1 MPPLSGR
8 AYGPAAFAVAL
19 ASLLS
24 VGCLNTDE
32 KKEPLLLGSDTRTRL
47 NTPADAN
54 PSKTARA
61 ASFDPAATGGTG
73 LTKENSFGRLT
84 PGQGTGT
91 GNFAGPLPPPQTGGP
106 VNQQP
111 VAVAPPLQG
120 ASYGEPA
127 TDPGRSAVGTR
138 QPTIAPVA
146 PPQPIRPVVAEEP
159 TPSPFGPT
167 TPKLDPPSDP
177 PPVQP
182 TKVDTLP
189 KPEPIRP
196 VVPDPERSITPPAPL
211 PPAVP
216 GAAANEPLPVAP
228 PPPGTVPSP
237 TDAPIP
243 GVQNPP
249 KLPPP
254 LPIRPN

>member
-8 AYGPAAFAVAL
+8 ATGPAAFAVAL

-32 KKEPLLLGSDTRTRL
+32 KKEPLLLGSDTRSRL
-47 NTPADAN
+47 TN
-54 PSKTARA
+54 PPDTNPPKTARA
-61 ASFDPAATGGTG
+61 ASFDPVATGGSG
-73 LTKENSFGRLT
+73 VSVQNSFNRTT
-84 PGQGTGT
+84 PGAGTGT
-91 GNFAGPLPPPQTGGP
+91 GNFGGPLPPPQVGGP
-106 VNQQP
+106 IGQQP

-127 TDPGRSAVGTR
+127 AEPGRSAMASR
-138 QPTIAPVA
+138 QPSAPPPVA
-146 PPQPIRPVVAEEP
+146 LPRPIKPVTAEEP
-159 TPSPFGPT
+159 TPSPFGPA

-182 TKVDTLP
+182 VKFESLP
-189 KPEPIRP
+189 TPAPIRP
-196 VVPDPERSITPPAPL
+196 VLPDPERPPAPL
-211 PPAVP
+211 PVP
-216 GAAANEPLPVAP
+216 GPAANEPLPVAP
-228 PPPGTVPSP
+228 PPPGVVPSP

-249 KLPPP
+249 KLPAPD
-254 LPIRPN
+254 PIRPTVK